1 MDLRIGDEDRRPVP
15 SSSRLAPRRRI
26 AGRSR
31 MARLAAG
38 LLFILVSATP
48 AGAGLR
54 DLRAGVAA
62 YNRQAYVPAASIFLP
77 LAEYGNARAQTYLGF
92 MYAHGWGVP
101 QNYEIAARWY
111 ESAARQGEAVAQY
124 MLGLIYD
131 KGQGVPQDYVTAY
144 VWLNF
149 AVAHVRSKD
158 REYWTRVRDA
168 VASKLSLAQLTQAQ
182 RLAANWQPLGSR

>member
-1 MDLRIGDEDRRPVP
+1 MDLSLVEEDRRPVP
-15 SSSRLAPRRRI
+15 CSGRRAPRWPM
-26 AGRSR
+26 AARSR
-31 MARLAAG
+31 MAQLTAG
-38 LLFILVSATP
+38 LLFILASLAP
-48 AGAGLR
+48 AGARPR
-54 DLRAGVAA
+54 DLRAGVSA
-62 YNRQAYVPAASIFLP
+62 YNRQAYVTAASIFLP

-149 AVAHVRSKD
+149 AVAHVSAKD

-168 VASKLSLAQLTQAQ
+168 VASKLSLAQLTEAQ
-182 RLAANWQPLGSR
+182 RIAASWLPR